1 MKTMIRYG
9 MASVFLGLLAVQTPV
24 KADTLINNF
33 TTSANYVAGG
43 IINET
48 NWDGVYLNGGDIFLG
63 AGAGTTT
70 RANETDVSGYLTTQG
85 STGNWAGGSPGTDS
99 SFFLYKVVAGD
110 FDVSVDVG
118 APFLN
123 PNYHL
128 PGVMARLYNPN
139 NSGSPYSITTTNA
152 SENWIY
158 NSRWEE
164 FGGDIHGRF
173 VTNNVDHDGYCSGQ
187 PSDSSDISTAD
198 RYLRI
203 TRVGDTFT
211 LYEKTNILDAWFM
224 ITNSVRTFP
233 EWHGLPMQVGIHDE
247 SGTANTPLTYF
258 SNFQLSGTNVT
269 FPVMPPHSSA
279 LVTTATNT
287 SGSLT
292 FSWTRGAVGDSS
304 LVVMSQSPRNIQ
316 HNPVNGMIYNATNVF
331 GNNSALLDGAG
342 EYVIYNGAGN
352 SVTVTNLGGNNLTY
366 NVAVFEYT
374 NNGSST
380 IYNTVK
386 AVTNNFVG
394 PGVVTGVVGSMIAT
408 NIPVGGADLG
418 TLFATFSSGGGT
430 VDESASAQTVWTSS
444 DPTIASISGRVLTG
458 VASGTVTVIG
468 TFNGTFSVTNM
479 VTVHGPVFT
488 DNFSQNQDYV
498 ANGLMGST
506 WDGLFLN
513 FGDVPNAN
521 KGGDNVAGST
531 SRLNANISSNNVLTV
546 EAAGSSWYT
555 TGDDGPYLFKVVTG
569 DFEASVHVGTS
580 STINNFDAGIMARLY
595 DNTGGA
601 TEGGGGGAGG
611 AETHINWVKVQNGTP
626 AVRRTIDGGGTTTV
640 AGLSAADGWLLMQ
653 RVSST
658 NFYMY
663 ESSNPSNG
671 WTYVTTLVVAEA
683 TNNAPMEV
691 GIEQEMRTAS
701 DGAGQLDHM
710 MIDGPGIVS
719 PNATQPPPAAT
730 NLTVTLNADLS
741 MTFSWVATN
750 SAGSPV
756 ASILVMRAGGPV
768 TAQPTYGLAPGY
780 GGAFGTGL
788 NLGGGN
794 YVVARSSS
802 SPTTVTVTGLSPG
815 VRYYAAVFTFAG
827 AYPDRVYNNVLP
839 PVGATAI
846 QQDGSLQSLS
856 VLPLAPIP
864 RGGIGQLQ
872 VLGIFGG
879 SPVNV
884 SQFATLTSANTNIV
898 VITNGVLTGLANGST
913 TVTVIYSGYTNTA
926 SVTVRDP
933 GFTDSYTNSQDYLN
947 NGVAGTPYDGLY
959 NPNSG
964 GVQIPESTYAPL
976 TFSGAAVADASI
988 TSNGV
993 FTISS
998 AGDGWEN
1005 DAAGGF
1011 FLFKYVPGDFQMAVH
1026 IHTFDV
1032 LAYNQPGILARAYS
1046 TGTNRTD
1053 LGSPFVLGI
1062 TTNFNGVVET
1072 NSGESWVD
1080 LSRFDEYGIGTYARL
1095 NTDGAVVE
1103 STQPD
1108 SGDGDFWLLIVRSQ
1122 GVNFNFYK
1130 RATNTAPW
1138 QLLPLQTS
1146 YQVPEFAG
1154 VPMQV
1159 GLMAGPWDGTS
1170 GTALNVQYDYF
1181 MLDAAPLTLQVSSSG
1196 GNVNLSWPAIPGV
1209 ALQQTPSL
1217 RSANWQPVPWTLTT
1231 NAESFSIS
1239 IPMTNAATFFRLVH

>member
-1 MKTMIRYG
+1 
-9 MASVFLGLLAVQTPV
+9 
-24 KADTLINNF
+24 
-33 TTSANYVAGG
+33 
-43 IINET
+43 
-48 NWDGVYLNGGDIFLG
+48 
-63 AGAGTTT
+63 
-70 RANETDVSGYLTTQG
+70 
-85 STGNWAGGSPGTDS
+85 
-99 SFFLYKVVAGD
+99 
-110 FDVSVDVG
+110 
-118 APFLN
+118 
-123 PNYHL
+123 
-128 PGVMARLYNPN
+128 
-139 NSGSPYSITTTNA
+139 
-152 SENWIY
+152 
-158 NSRWEE
+158 
-164 FGGDIHGRF
+164 
-173 VTNNVDHDGYCSGQ
+173 
-187 PSDSSDISTAD
+187 
-198 RYLRI
+198 
-203 TRVGDTFT
+203 
-211 LYEKTNILDAWFM
+211 
-224 ITNSVRTFP
+224 
-233 EWHGLPMQVGIHDE
+233 
-247 SGTANTPLTYF
+247 
-258 SNFQLSGTNVT
+258 
-269 FPVMPPHSSA
+269 
-279 LVTTATNT
+279 
-287 SGSLT
+287 
-292 FSWTRGAVGDSS
+292 
-304 LVVMSQSPRNIQ
+304 
-316 HNPVNGMIYNATNVF
+316 
-331 GNNSALLDGAG
+331 
-342 EYVIYNGAGN
+342 
-352 SVTVTNLGGNNLTY
+352 
-366 NVAVFEYT
+366 
-374 NNGSST
+374 
-380 IYNTVK
+380 
-386 AVTNNFVG
+386 
-394 PGVVTGVVGSMIAT
+394 
-408 NIPVGGADLG
+408 
-418 TLFATFSSGGGT
+418 
-430 VDESASAQTVWTSS
+430 
-444 DPTIASISGRVLTG
+444 
-458 VASGTVTVIG
+458 
-468 TFNGTFSVTNM
+468 
-479 VTVHGPVFT
+479 
-488 DNFSQNQDYV
+488 
-498 ANGLMGST
+498 
-506 WDGLFLN
+506 
-513 FGDVPNAN
+513 
-521 KGGDNVAGST
+521 
-531 SRLNANISSNNVLTV
+531 
-546 EAAGSSWYT
+546 
-555 TGDDGPYLFKVVTG
+555 
-569 DFEASVHVGTS
+569 
-580 STINNFDAGIMARLY
+580 
-595 DNTGGA
+595 
-601 TEGGGGGAGG
+601 
-611 AETHINWVKVQNGTP
+611 
-626 AVRRTIDGGGTTTV
+626 
-640 AGLSAADGWLLMQ
+640 
-653 RVSST
+653 
-658 NFYMY
+658 
-663 ESSNPSNG
+663 
-671 WTYVTTLVVAEA
+671 
-683 TNNAPMEV
+683 
-691 GIEQEMRTAS
+691 MRTAS

-710 MIDGPGIVS
+710 MFDGAGVVS
-719 PNATQPPPAAT
+719 PNGTQPPPAAT
-730 NLTVTLNADLS
+730 TLTVTLNADLS

-898 VITNGVLTGLANGST
+898 VITNGVLTGLADGST

-933 GFTDSYTNSQDYLN
+933 SFTDSYTNSQDYLN

-1026 IHTFDV
+1026 IHTFQV
-1032 LAYNQPGILARAYS
+1032 AAYNQPGILARAYS

-1080 LSRFDEYGIGTYARL
+1080 LSRFDEYGIGTYARE

-1146 YQVPEFAG
+1146 YQEPTFAG

-1159 GLMAGPWDGTS
+1159 GIMAGPWTGTS

-1181 MLDAAPLTLQVSSSG
+1181 MLDAAAPILQASRSST
-1196 GNVNLSWPAIPGV
+1196 NVNLSWPAVPGFV
-1209 ALQQTPSL
+1209 VQQTPSL
-1217 RSANWQPVPWTLTT
+1217 RSANWQPVSGTLIT

-1239 IPMTNAATFFRLVH
+1239 VPMTNAATFFRLVH